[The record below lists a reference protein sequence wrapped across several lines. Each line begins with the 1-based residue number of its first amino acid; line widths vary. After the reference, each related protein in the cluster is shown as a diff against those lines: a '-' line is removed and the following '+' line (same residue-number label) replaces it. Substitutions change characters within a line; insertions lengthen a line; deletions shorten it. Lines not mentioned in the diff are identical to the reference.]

1 MPLEARSWQE
11 PPRGADWLPRL
22 EDAVIMA
29 KTRIRTS
36 QFQPA
41 EAARGARPAA
51 PNVDA
56 AHCPI
61 EMLYEEHFH
70 QRQMAQDMEALADSQ
85 MPRPDLARCILG
97 ALTGRL
103 IHHRA
108 DEDESLFPRLRTRA
122 HPEDEIGPLLD
133 QLQAE
138 HAQLRDMSDKLMPAL
153 YRMADGALP
162 APEDRDALHRFA
174 QAERN
179 HLIAENALVLPLAR
193 LRLSASDKLAA
204 LAEMRA
210 RRSQPPAGPPIPPD
224 AEGKAE

>member
-1 MPLEARSWQE
+1 
-11 PPRGADWLPRL
+11 
-22 EDAVIMA
+22 MA
-29 KTRIRTS
+29 KTRIRTRH
-36 QFQPA
+36 FQPA

-61 EMLYEEHFH
+61 EMLYEEHLH
-70 QRQMAQDMEALADSQ
+70 QRQMAQDMEVLADAQ
-85 MPRPDLARCILG
+85 MPRPDLARCILA
-97 ALTGRL
+97 ALTGKL

-108 DEDESLFPRLRTRA
+108 DEDESLFPRLRSRA

-138 HAQLRDMSDKLMPAL
+138 HAQLREMSGKLMPAL
-153 YRMADGALP
+153 HRIANGAQP
-162 APEDRDALHRFA
+162 ALEDRDALRQFA

-179 HLIAENALVLPLAR
+179 HLIAENAIVLPLAR

-210 RRSQPPAGPPIPPD
+210 RRSQPPPEPPTNPA
-224 AEGKAE
+224 AERKAE